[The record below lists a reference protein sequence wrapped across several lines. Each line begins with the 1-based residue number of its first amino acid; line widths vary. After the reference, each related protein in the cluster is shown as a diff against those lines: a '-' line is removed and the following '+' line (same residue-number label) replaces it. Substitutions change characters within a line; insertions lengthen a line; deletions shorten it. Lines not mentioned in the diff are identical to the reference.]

1 MAKRQPV
8 LTKEQRE
15 QRRAEQR
22 ELVVASIEQLRSS
35 NGWRAYL
42 TARAC
47 FRSYSVLEGAVS
59 STTCDGAAAVDDMS
73 SVPGPSQRS
82 DRAPHP
88 PASGGP
94 SAANHLISV

>member
-15 QRRAEQR
+15 QRRAELR

-47 FRSYSVLEGAVS
+47 FRSYSVAIWRGRCHRLHVMALQL
-59 STTCDGAAAVDDMS
+59 STTC
-73 SVPGPSQRS
+73 R
-82 DRAPHP
+82 
-88 PASGGP
+88 
-94 SAANHLISV
+94 